1 MGFALPDDGIHG
13 PNEKFEIDN
22 FGKAIDTCVR
32 FLAEA
37 GSLRAVHRAPGR
49 DRPSRVRPPVVAAS
63 EVTT

>member
-13 PNEKFEIDN
+13 PNEKFEIEN

-37 GSLRAVHRAPGR
+37 GSLRAARRPPAP
-49 DRPSRVRPPVVAAS
+49 DHPSRVRPPVAAAW
-63 EVTT
+63 EVTP